1 MTTFAL
7 NLAKQIEAAKEQSEL
22 VAKKI
27 TIELFSRV
35 IEKSPVDTGRFR
47 ANWNCSIGSPN
58 LSTSEST
65 DQSARG
71 EPSVSKMTGQ
81 VLNFDMS
88 DRSVFLTNNLPY
100 AETLEYGRDNGKPGS
115 IQAPNGMVRI
125 SIIEMQY
132 NGISFV

>member
-7 NLAKQIEAAKEQSEL
+7 NLAKQIEAAKDQAEL

-47 ANWNCSIGSPN
+47 ANWNCSIGSPD

-65 DQSARG
+65 D
-71 EPSVSKMTGQ
+71 PSGSGAISKVTSTVVSYT
-81 VLNFDMS
+81 LNDQ
-88 DRSVFLTNNLPY
+88 SVFLTNNLPY
-100 AETLEYGRDNGKPGS
+100 ADRLENGWSK
-115 IQAPNGMVRI
+115 QAPNGMVRLSVMEI
-125 SIIEMQY
+125 QNS
-132 NGISFV
+132 VR

>member
-7 NLAKQIEAAKEQSEL
+7 NLAKQIEAAKDQAEL

-47 ANWNCSIGSPN
+47 ANWNCSISSPD

-65 DQSARG
+65 D
-71 EPSVSKMTGQ
+71 PSGSGAISKVTSTVVSYT
-81 VLNFDMS
+81 LNDQ
-88 DRSVFLTNNLPY
+88 SVFLTNNLPY
-100 AETLEYGRDNGKPGS
+100 ADRLENGWSK
-115 IQAPNGMVRI
+115 QAPNGMVRLSVMEI
-125 SIIEMQY
+125 QNS
-132 NGISFV
+132 VR

>member
-7 NLAKQIEAAKEQSEL
+7 NLAKQIEVAKEQAEL

-35 IEKSPVDTGRFR
+35 IEKSPVLTGRFR

-65 DQSARG
+65 D
-71 EPSVSKMTGQ
+71 PSGSGAISKVTSTVVSYT
-81 VLNFDMS
+81 LNDQ
-88 DRSVFLTNNLPY
+88 SVFLTNNLPY
-100 AETLEYGRDNGKPGS
+100 AERLENGWSK
-115 IQAPNGMVRI
+115 QAPNGMVRLSVMEI
-125 SIIEMQY
+125 QNS
-132 NGISFV
+132 VR

>member
-7 NLAKQIEAAKEQSEL
+7 NLAKQIEAAKEQAEL

-47 ANWNCSIGSPN
+47 ANWNCSIGSPD

-65 DQSARG
+65 D
-71 EPSVSKMTGQ
+71 PSGSGAISKVTSTVVSYT
-81 VLNFDMS
+81 LNDQ
-88 DRSVFLTNNLPY
+88 SVFLTNNLPY
-100 AETLEYGRDNGKPGS
+100 AERLENGWSK
-115 IQAPNGMVRI
+115 QAPNGMVRLSVMEI
-125 SIIEMQY
+125 QNS
-132 NGISFV
+132 VR